1 LQNYETFG
9 RSRTKTMDFQTFQ
22 DKLLRK
28 EPRNDQ
34 NNYIQNFSAFQKAS
48 PQSSQPWGQPTSS
61 QEKEAPSSTLNPK
74 APTMLLLP
82 PSKLSVLSSNLP
94 VLSSNP
100 PVLSSNPPVLS
111 CRTSRNSCIVA
122 AHLPEISVPIPVLVG
137 YSPDSQLSKSRTKS
151 QRKKSDRP
159 FYDASKLTI
168 KKESNAK
175 EELPC
180 K

>member
-1 LQNYETFG
+1 MQNYETFG

-48 PQSSQPWGQPTSS
+48 PQSSQPWGQPQAARKGGSFLNFEPKSS
-61 QEKEAPSSTLNPK
+61 YYAPPPTFQTISPFQQSPSPFQQSPSPFLQNKSQLMHRGSPSPRDFSPYSS
-74 APTMLLLP
+74 
-82 PSKLSVLSSNLP
+82 
-94 VLSSNP
+94 
-100 PVLSSNPPVLS
+100 
-111 CRTSRNSCIVA
+111 
-122 AHLPEISVPIPVLVG
+122 LVG